1 MSRLAPEGAHG
12 VVDSEYET
20 KLRPAI
26 HRSYYK
32 SKQCHVDNDTMT
44 LPSLA
49 GVVPSGRGFSTSSK
63 AALSS
68 GSRLGSEYDRRGL
81 NCVRQTHAA
90 KQRRGDN
97 DELLFSL
104 NGNQAAHQAKRC
116 GMAIDDTVTAAIR
129 DRAL

>member
-12 VVDSEYET
+12 VVDSEHET

-32 SKQCHVDNDTMT
+32 SNNVDNDTMT

-49 GVVPSGRGFSTSSK
+49 GGVPSGRGFSTSSK
-63 AALSS
+63 AAPSS

-116 GMAIDDTVTAAIR
+116 GIAIDDTVTAAIR